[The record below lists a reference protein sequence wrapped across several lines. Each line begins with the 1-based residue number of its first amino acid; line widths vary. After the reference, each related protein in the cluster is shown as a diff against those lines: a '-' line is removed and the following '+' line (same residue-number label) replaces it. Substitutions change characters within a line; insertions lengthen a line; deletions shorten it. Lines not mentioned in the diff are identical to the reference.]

1 MLAMLP
7 RNLSCIKGQLGGS
20 MPTRWT
26 SGHSV
31 VWPWSYSQEHH
42 PETYLF
48 ETRGVEKNK
57 IRDWMPWTFMFR
69 TQRMAEIGP
78 EKLRLDYKD
87 HPLLKDIKIHD
98 DLISFLDACFTLEAR
113 ERASASKL
121 LSMGL
126 MRGAER
132 TPFTAIGPKLYFLTR
147 PYKTSMHQPSN
158 HPCHR

>member
-1 MLAMLP
+1 MDIW
-7 RNLSCIKGQLGGS
+7 SLGCVAVELLTG
-20 MPTRWT
+20 
-26 SGHSV
+26 
-31 VWPWSYSQEHH
+31 HH

-48 ETRGVEKNK
+48 ETRGAGKEELA
-57 IRDWMPWTFMFR
+57 DWGPLAFLWR
-69 TQRMAEIGP
+69 TDTLAKIGP

-132 TPFTAIGPKLYFLTR
+132 TPFTAIGPNCTF
-147 PYKTSMHQPSN
+147 
-158 HPCHR
+158 